1 MARAASGPFG
11 AGDILILVRTRG
23 PFFDAVIRALKQKRV
38 PVAGADRLQ
47 LTEHIAVLDL
57 VAAGRAALLP
67 EDDLNLAAVLKS
79 PLIGLDDDDLLNI
92 APMRSGSLFE
102 ALNAASAA
110 KFLQAGRP
118 STPGARARRKAPSPS
133 IRAFFARMAGGARL
147 RRGLD
152 QRRPMR
158 STSFFASP
166 LCMRRRRRL
175 RSLAFS
181 PISRRSSVPSSAT
194 WKAASTWCAS

>member
-1 MARAASGPFG
+1 MPHEALKDKLPASSKSGRWSGAKAPRGAPADWRLPLDILDEMDPASAVAQRVAQKIAQLLDAASGERVYDG
-11 AGDILILVRTRG
+11 ARRGQRRIRAGDILILVRTRG

-92 APMRSGSLFE
+92 APMRDRQSLRGG
-102 ALNAASAA
+102 AGIASAA
-110 KFLQAGRP
+110 NFQAG
-118 STPGARARRKAPSPS
+118 
-133 IRAFFARMAGGARL
+133 
-147 RRGLD
+147 
-152 QRRPMR
+152 
-158 STSFFASP
+158 
-166 LCMRRRRRL
+166 
-175 RSLAFS
+175 
-181 PISRRSSVPSSAT
+181 
-194 WKAASTWCAS
+194 AANA